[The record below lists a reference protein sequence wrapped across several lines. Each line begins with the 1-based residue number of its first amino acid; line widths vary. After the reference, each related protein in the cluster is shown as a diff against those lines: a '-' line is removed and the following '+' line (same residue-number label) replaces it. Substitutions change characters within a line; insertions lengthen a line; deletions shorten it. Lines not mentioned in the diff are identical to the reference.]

1 MPPTLHTISSAKTKT
16 FVKGFR
22 VEIQNKWEKNLS
34 SFLVIREYKT
44 DRGVGLDVLPSMMV
58 DSKSQNC
65 LEEDVETFILLDR
78 LIVKSKSESIIVMND
93 FS

>member
-1 MPPTLHTISSAKTKT
+1 M
-16 FVKGFR
+16 G
-22 VEIQNKWEKNLS
+22 KNLS

-44 DRGVGLDVLPSMMV
+44 DRGVGTDVLPSMMV

-78 LIVKSKSESIIVMND
+78 LIVKSKSESIIVLHD